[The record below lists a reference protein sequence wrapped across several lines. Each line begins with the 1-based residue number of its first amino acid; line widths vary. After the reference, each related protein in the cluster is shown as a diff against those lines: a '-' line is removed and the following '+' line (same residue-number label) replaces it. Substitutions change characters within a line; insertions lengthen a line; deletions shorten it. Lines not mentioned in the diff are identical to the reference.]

1 MAADGADYS
10 NGYRFAADQ
19 DIMTWAIEGDAVN
32 GDVNVFPRRMTLAG
46 AFNSFTT
53 TAVLVTA
60 SLLSFF

>member
-19 DIMTWAIEGDAVN
+19 DIMTWAIEGDGAT
-32 GDVNVFPRRMTLAG
+32 VNVFPRRMTLAG